1 MQVIIIVNS
10 NIRITTTKKYTTLQ
24 PKQFVIHLL
33 LILVGVLIVGVIIFS
48 EVLTSSSR
56 ITIAA
61 ANTEMTD
68 MEFEDKAIKQELE
81 ETETKEI
88 DLEEEE
94 DNTAKQEE
102 EEIQES
108 NDYTAGT
115 GLEGDNIL
123 GDGNYSSDGD
133 VPFDLPFDNMV
144 PFP

>member
-1 MQVIIIVNS
+1 
-10 NIRITTTKKYTTLQ
+10 
-24 PKQFVIHLL
+24 
-33 LILVGVLIVGVIIFS
+33 
-48 EVLTSSSR
+48 
-56 ITIAA
+56 
-61 ANTEMTD
+61 MTD
-68 MEFEDKAIKQELE
+68 MEFEDKAIKQELK
-81 ETETKEI
+81 ETETREI
-88 DLEEEE
+88 DLEEE

-133 VPFDLPFDNMV
+133 VPFDLPFDNMI

>member
-1 MQVIIIVNS
+1 
-10 NIRITTTKKYTTLQ
+10 
-24 PKQFVIHLL
+24 
-33 LILVGVLIVGVIIFS
+33 LIVGVTIFS
-48 EVLTSSSR
+48 QVLRSSSSPT
-56 ITIAA
+56 TIAA

-68 MEFEDKAIKQELE
+68 MEFKDKTIKQELE

-88 DLEEEE
+88 DLEEE
-94 DNTAKQEE
+94 DNTAKQED

-133 VPFDLPFDNMV
+133 VPFDLPFDNMI

>member
-1 MQVIIIVNS
+1 
-10 NIRITTTKKYTTLQ
+10 
-24 PKQFVIHLL
+24 
-33 LILVGVLIVGVIIFS
+33 
-48 EVLTSSSR
+48 
-56 ITIAA
+56 
-61 ANTEMTD
+61 

-88 DLEEEE
+88 DSEEEE

-108 NDYTAGT
+108 NEYTAGT

-123 GDGNYSSDGD
+123 GDGNYSSDDDDD
-133 VPFDLPFDNMV
+133 VPFDLPFDNMI